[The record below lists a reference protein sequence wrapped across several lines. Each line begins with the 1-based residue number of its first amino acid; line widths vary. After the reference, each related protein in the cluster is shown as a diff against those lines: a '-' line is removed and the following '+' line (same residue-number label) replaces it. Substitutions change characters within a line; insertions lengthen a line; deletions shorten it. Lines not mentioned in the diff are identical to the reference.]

1 MIAVWI
7 AAVAVGVYIILA
19 GYLFIFQSRYVY
31 YPKLV
36 LPIPTADPSHVGLSF
51 EDISIE
57 TCDGLRLSG
66 WFIPKEGARGVLLFC
81 HGNAGN
87 MWHRVESI
95 QLFNRLGLEIFI
107 FDYRG
112 YGKSEGKPTEQG
124 TYRDAEAVWRYIV
137 EERQVDPARV
147 IVFGRS
153 LGGGIAAWL
162 ASRHSP
168 GALILESTFTSLS
181 DIAAARYWFMP
192 VKLLMRLKYDTADH
206 LRKANCPILIIHS
219 RDDEEIPFSHGQRLY
234 EIASEPKKSLE
245 IAGTHNEGFITSG
258 ALYEEGLDK
267 FIHQYVDP
275 S

>member
-7 AAVAVGVYIILA
+7 AVGAVGVYIIFA
-19 GYLFIFQSRYVY
+19 GYLLIFQSRYVY

-36 LPIPTADPSHVGLSF
+36 LPVLAADPSHIGLSF
-51 EDISIE
+51 ESISFE

-87 MWHRVESI
+87 IGHRLESI

-112 YGKSEGKPTEQG
+112 YGASEGKPTEQG
-124 TYRDAEAVWRYIV
+124 TYWDAEAVWRHIV
-137 EERQVDPARV
+137 KERQVGPDKV

-162 ASRHSP
+162 AARHSP

-206 LRKANCPILIIHS
+206 LRRVNCPILIVHS
-219 RDDEEIPFSHGQRLY
+219 RDDEAISFSHGQRLY
-234 EIASEPKKSLE
+234 EIAPEPKRFLE
-245 IAGTHNEGFITSG
+245 IAGTHNEGPTTSG
-258 ALYEEGLDK
+258 VLYEEGLNK

-275 S
+275 L